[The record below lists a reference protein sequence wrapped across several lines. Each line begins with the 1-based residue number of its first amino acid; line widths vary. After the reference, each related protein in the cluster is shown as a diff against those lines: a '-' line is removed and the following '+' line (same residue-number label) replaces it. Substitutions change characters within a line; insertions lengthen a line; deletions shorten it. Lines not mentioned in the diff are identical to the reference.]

1 MTSVIAFARRA
12 HFSRQAAQVRR
23 PTGFGLGTACSAR
36 VLVPLALVAALS
48 FAPSVH
54 AAGVDP
60 AVATPV
66 QREQA
71 QSIYARGKAKFDK
84 GDYAG
89 ALQEFE
95 NSLEI
100 IASPNT
106 RLYAARSLEKMGR
119 LVEAYAEYG
128 RTAVEAKE
136 HEHED
141 GRYAK
146 AGEAATAERNLLTPR
161 LGFLEIKVSNA
172 NDQTKLT
179 VGGAEIRRAAW
190 GEAIP
195 VKPGETDV
203 ELETPGASPVKSKI
217 IVAAGSRVPLPLDA
231 NAPAAGAATPVPPTQ
246 PAPES
251 GSNMKWTFPAAIA
264 AGGVAAAGL
273 ITFIVAGAISKSTYS
288 DLQQA
293 CGNAPCPQSKASE
306 VSAGKTQQTVA
317 NVGLVIT
324 AVGAVA
330 SGVFFAL
337 YFTHK
342 DSTPAA
348 PATGVYFGPTE
359 LGVRGSF

>member
-1 MTSVIAFARRA
+1 MRPARALSSFALA
-12 HFSRQAAQVRR
+12 VALALA
-23 PTGFGLGTACSAR
+23 PSAR
-36 VLVPLALVAALS
+36 
-48 FAPSVH
+48 

-60 AVATPV
+60 AVATAV

-71 QSIYARGKAKFDK
+71 QSIYVRGKTKFDK
-84 GDYAG
+84 GDYPG

-146 AGEAATAERNLLTPR
+146 AGEAATAERNLLSPR
-161 LGFLEIKVSNA
+161 LGFLAVQVSNA
-172 NDQTKLT
+172 NDQTKLN

-190 GEAIP
+190 GEAVP
-195 VKPGETDV
+195 VMPGETDV
-203 ELETPGASPVKSKI
+203 ELDTPGTAPVKSKI
-217 IVAAGSRVPLPLDA
+217 IVAAGAHVPLPLDA
-231 NAPAAGAATPVPPTQ
+231 NAPAVGTTVPTVTRPTTPEQ
-246 PAPES
+246 PS
-251 GSNMKWTFPAAIA
+251 SMKWTLPAGIA

-273 ITFIVAGAISKSTYS
+273 ITFVVAGLISKSTYS

-293 CGNAPCPQSKASE
+293 CGNAPCPPSKASD

-330 SGVFFAL
+330 SGVFLAL

-342 DSTPAA
+342 DSSPAA
-348 PATGVYFGPTE
+348 PATALVLGPSE
-359 LGVRGSF
+359 IGVRGTF